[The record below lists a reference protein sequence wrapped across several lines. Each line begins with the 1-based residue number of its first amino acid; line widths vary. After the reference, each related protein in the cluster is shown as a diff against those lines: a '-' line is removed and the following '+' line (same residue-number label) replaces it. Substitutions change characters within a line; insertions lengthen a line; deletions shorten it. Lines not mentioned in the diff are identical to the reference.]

1 MFPSGFEWNQ
11 VCGTNK
17 GTRGMSFHDDS
28 GVDTA
33 FGGLLDVEPEGRGPE
48 ALIMGVS
55 SRRKGG
61 LCLAANPTPTSSAL
75 RLSLFRWR
83 INIMA

>member
-1 MFPSGFEWNQ
+1 MMVFPSGFEWNR

-48 ALIMGVS
+48 ALIMGVF
-55 SRRKGG
+55 SRQKGG
-61 LCLAANPTPTSSAL
+61 LGLAANLTRTSSAG
-75 RLSLFRWR
+75 
-83 INIMA
+83 A